1 MMERA
6 SALLFAAFVSFAAI
20 AALSGGKKRRIRWF
34 IAFSAV
40 AIVGPGI
47 LHREAWPFSRWQLFA
62 YRYHP
67 PVERVTVRAVDT
79 AGIERDI
86 DRRAWEPFSNLDLHT
101 WIYLHWKDLSGEER
115 DTAARYLLDLV
126 NRARDDALAG
136 RQVGVY
142 GRYFG
147 TFAAPLHFVFRPI
160 WLDAASTPPLRFA
173 VLRIYHDS
181 WDVEERARDSRN
193 CHRELIYEGP
203 K

>member
-1 MMERA
+1 MERA
-6 SALLFAAFVSFAAI
+6 SAVLFAAFVSLAAI
-20 AALSGGKKRRIRWF
+20 AALSGGKKQRIRWF

-47 LHREAWPFSRWQLFA
+47 LQREAWPFWRWQLFA
-62 YRYHP
+62 YRYHTT
-67 PVERVTVRAVDT
+67 VEGVTVRAVDA

-147 TFAAPLHFVFRPI
+147 TLPAAPHCVLRPI
-160 WLDAASTPPLRFA
+160 LLDAVSHTPLRFRR
-173 VLRIYHDS
+173 LRH
-181 WDVEERARDSRN
+181 
-193 CHRELIYEGP
+193 
-203 K
+203 